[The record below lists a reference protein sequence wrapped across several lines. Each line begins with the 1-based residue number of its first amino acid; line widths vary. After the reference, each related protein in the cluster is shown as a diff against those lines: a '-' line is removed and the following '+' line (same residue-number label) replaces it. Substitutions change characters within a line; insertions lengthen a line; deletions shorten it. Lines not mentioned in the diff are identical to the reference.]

1 MSANLATFKPAQ
13 YYKGKCCYVGF
24 YAQDPI
30 SGELRRVKIKVN
42 HVTGSRERTKYANH
56 LVYSINEKLY
66 SGWNPF
72 VEEYSQNATVTFSKA
87 CELFMQ
93 DKSDLRPDSL
103 RSYRSYT
110 YIICKWAD
118 ENNIGDKYC
127 FQFDKQAAKRFMLH
141 ISSDGNKSARTYN
154 NYLRHYQTMFAWMV
168 QNDFMKENPF
178 ADLKPKKADE
188 KIRKTIP
195 AEDRKKILE
204 YFADMPEYVVIMNLC
219 FKCFIRPKE
228 IRMLK
233 IRHINYRDM
242 VLDLPPDVT
251 KNHHER
257 IIPIPEELR
266 AWFLGVKGD
275 RTDNYIFSTGF
286 SPGPNQLGIHA
297 IGKVWAEMREKLNLP
312 ASYQFYS
319 LKDTGIT
326 EMLEAGVP
334 AKLVKELA
342 DHHSLEMTERYTHKS
357 DPKMILEWNKLEF

>member
-1 MSANLATFKPAQ
+1 MSAQIVPFRPAK
-13 YYKGKCCYVGF
+13 YHPGKDCYVCF
-24 YAQDPI
+24 YAEDPTT
-30 SGELRRVKIKVN
+30 GKLRRYKIRVN
-42 HVTGSRERTKYANH
+42 HVSGARERSKYANR

-72 VEEYSQNATVTFSKA
+72 VEEYSKNATVTFAKA
-87 CELFMQ
+87 CELFMK

-103 RSYRSYT
+103 RSYKSYT
-110 YIICKWAD
+110 YIIYKWAD
-118 ENNIGDKYC
+118 ENGIGDKFC
-127 FQFDKQAAKRFMLH
+127 LHFGKQEAKRFMLA
-141 ISSDGNKSARTYN
+141 ISSVGKKSARTYN
-154 NYLRHYQTMFAWMV
+154 NYLHHYQTMFAWMV

-178 ADLKPKKADE
+178 SDLKPKKVDE

-204 YFADMPEYVVIMNLC
+204 YFAEMPEYVVIMNLC

-242 VLDLPPDVT
+242 VLDIPPDVT

-257 IIPIPEELR
+257 IIPIPDELR
-266 AWFLGVKGD
+266 AWFLGVKGE
-275 RTDNYIFSTGF
+275 RPDNYIFSTGF
-286 SPGPNQLGIHA
+286 SPGSRQIGVHA
-297 IGKVWAEMREKLNLP
+297 IGKVWAAMREKLNLP

-334 AKLVKELA
+334 AKYVKELA
-342 DHHSLEMTERYTHKS
+342 DHHSLEMTEKYTHRS
-357 DPKMILEWNKLEF
+357 DAKKILEWNKLEF